1 MPGISAATPLLAT
14 MERMRAAFLQAGPPS
29 YAQRRDQLRRLRA
42 EVLAQADAM
51 AAAISQDFG
60 NRSRQETQLA
70 EVFPVVAG
78 LRHTQRHLRR
88 WMQERRVSVGV
99 ELWPG
104 RAYVRRQPLGV
115 VGIISPW
122 NYPAQLALL
131 PLVAAIAAGNRVM
144 LKPSEITPRTS
155 AFLEQLLGRVFTP
168 DEVAVV
174 QGGRDV
180 GQAFGELPFDHLFY
194 TGSTAVGRSIMH
206 SAAENLTPVTLEL
219 GGKSPAIIAPDARL
233 PNAADSILYGKLLN
247 AGQTCIAPDYVLVPE
262 ALEPEFVRLAKDA
275 ASRMFPS
282 VAGNPDYT
290 SVVSD
295 THWKRLQGYLAE
307 CRAQGA
313 EVVPLTAASD
323 APDTA
328 RRTLPPV
335 LIRHAKPD
343 SAVMRDEI
351 FGPLLPVIPY
361 RRLEDAIA
369 FVNARPRPLA
379 LYVFTESAAHRE
391 QVLTRI
397 VAGGVTVNDTL
408 LHFGAENLPFGG
420 VGASGMG
427 HYHGEYGFETFTKRQ
442 PIFRQAR
449 FNLTGMIRP
458 PYGKKFDAL
467 VKWMIGR

>member
-1 MPGISAATPLLAT
+1 
-14 MERMRAAFLQAGPPS
+14 
-29 YAQRRDQLRRLRA
+29 
-42 EVLAQADAM
+42 
-51 AAAISQDFG
+51 
-60 NRSRQETQLA
+60 
-70 EVFPVVAG
+70 
-78 LRHTQRHLRR
+78 
-88 WMQERRVSVGV
+88 
-99 ELWPG
+99 
-104 RAYVRRQPLGV
+104 
-115 VGIISPW
+115 
-122 NYPAQLALL
+122 LALL

-155 AFLEQLLGRVFTP
+155 AFLEQLLGTVFPP

-180 GQAFGELPFDHLFY
+180 GQAFGELPLDHLFY
-194 TGSTAVGRSIMH
+194 TGSTAVGRSIMR

-219 GGKSPAIIAPDARL
+219 GGKSPALIAPDARL
-233 PNAADSILYGKLLN
+233 SNAAESILYGKLLN

-262 ALEPEFVRLAKDA
+262 AQEAEFVRLAQGA
-275 ASRMFPS
+275 ATRMFPT
-282 VAGNPDYT
+282 VTGNRDYT

-295 THWKRLQGYLAE
+295 THWKRLQGYLQE
-307 CRAQGA
+307 CRNQGA
-313 EVVPLTAASD
+313 EVVPLTPPYDVPD
-323 APDTA
+323 AA
-328 RRTLPPV
+328 RRVMPPY

-343 SAVMRDEI
+343 SAVMREEI
-351 FGPLLPVIPY
+351 FGPLLPVVGY
-361 RRLEDAIA
+361 RSLEEAIA

-427 HYHGEYGFETFTKRQ
+427 HYHGEFGFETFSKRQ